1 MQEKWMT
8 CREEMVDTWCT
19 SAQHRDF
26 SSCPSSVVQ
35 RREKVGTKV
44 VSQLSVVSASLTL
57 AHALSQMRK
66 LNNSWV
72 WIQIC
77 LEIGIK
83 VFNFPKFKYRLA
95 QRSGL
100 IFKVQ
105 SFNDKMCR
113 LGADRLK
120 NGLILLAGIKEKQ
133 QKAEAGFSSD
143 KLGNNQD
150 YHII

>member
-1 MQEKWMT
+1 MNILPVTLMMWRCGAGGGGNQSSFTIK
-8 CREEMVDTWCT
+8 CCLCL
-19 SAQHRDF
+19 SHF
-26 SSCPSSVVQ
+26 SS
-35 RREKVGTKV
+35 
-44 VSQLSVVSASLTL
+44 LS
-57 AHALSQMRK
+57 LSQMRK

-150 YHII
+150 YHIIQIITWNTV